1 MPATLTVLI
10 MLVLLGM
17 LAIEL
22 AVHRQTRLI
31 NLERRY
37 YSNHQER
44 VVLTVWEHELA
55 YKQTN
60 TAGYRAFVLC
70 LGRLHVCI
78 CSYIVGP
85 AEDESGI
92 MQNQKLWFG
101 FNLCKGHLCDLDTEY
116 SILHM
121 AVGANTAYAFALDW
135 CQSTKWQD
143 EDLLTHRAA
152 LYDNPPE
159 ETEEPEEEEEEE
171 EESTEQPTETSTTT
185 AHTEAIASLI
195 ATLCFG
201 VILFIVLWCMHNTIH

>member
-1 MPATLTVLI
+1 MPATLTILI
-10 MLVLLGM
+10 VFVLLGM
-17 LAIEL
+17 LAVEL

-44 VVLTVWEHELA
+44 VVLTVLGYELA

-60 TAGYRAFVLC
+60 TAGYRAFVFC
-70 LGRLHVCI
+70 VGRLHICI
-78 CSYIVGP
+78 CSYIIGP

-92 MQNQKLWFG
+92 MQNQRLWFG
-101 FNLCKGHLCDLDTEY
+101 FDLCKGHLCDLDTEY

-143 EDLLTHRAA
+143 EDLLTRRAA
-152 LYDNPPE
+152 LYDNTPE

-171 EESTEQPTETSTTT
+171 EESTEQHTETSTT
-185 AHTEAIASLI
+185 ARTEAIASLI
-195 ATLCFG
+195 AAFCFV
-201 VILFIVLWCMHNTIH
+201 VILLIVLWCMHNTIH